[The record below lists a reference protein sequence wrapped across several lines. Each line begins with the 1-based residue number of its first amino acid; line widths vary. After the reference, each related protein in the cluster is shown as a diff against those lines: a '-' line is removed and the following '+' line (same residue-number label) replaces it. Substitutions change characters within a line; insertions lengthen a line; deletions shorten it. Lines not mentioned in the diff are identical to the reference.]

1 MKNFENIGKRMPY
14 AEDKD
19 YISGLVEK
27 ATEKALQQE
36 PKAKTISLRTKW
48 MAVAATV
55 AVLIAGAGI
64 TYHHSSTTEV
74 QPVVAKETSGPID
87 VFLNNLSDEDAQ
99 LLTCYDLEEISEFE
113 EYL

>member
-1 MKNFENIGKRMPY
+1 MKDFENIGKRMPY

-36 PKAKTISLRTKW
+36 PKAKSISLRTKW
-48 MAVAATV
+48 MAAAAVV

-64 TYHHSSTTEV
+64 TYHNSMTETQPQVAEETT
-74 QPVVAKETSGPID
+74 GPID
-87 VFLNNLSDEDAQ
+87 IFLNNLSDEDAQ
-99 LLTCYDLEEISEFE
+99 LLTYYEIEEISELE